1 MVSKNYG
8 WEDRIIDSKKRFNE
22 VRTEWERDY
31 ARIIHSSAFRR
42 LQAKTQVLGLGESD
56 FYRTRLTHSM
66 EVAQIGTGIVRFLR
80 EKYKE
85 DGEKIKMLPDDFLMN
100 AICLAHDL
108 GHPPFGHGGEVAL
121 NICMRDYGGF
131 EGNGQTLRIL
141 SKLEKYTEKNGINP
155 TRRLL
160 LGVLKY
166 PIPYSDAVN
175 EKAYDKLEIPKWL
188 SKAKPQKPPKCY
200 LDDEKEV
207 VNWIL
212 QNLEPEEKQEFT
224 EFKTIENKHFKPKF
238 KSLDTSIM
246 ELADD
251 ISYSLHDLEDSI
263 SLRLITLD
271 DWNSHYENLV
281 ECEKNKKEEDDISKE
296 ALNRSLAATK
306 LNLQSIGANLFSGTS
321 YERKDQIGDLV
332 NRFITSVILDSSGMK
347 NATCELLKWNAKLD
361 ENHRVVLDFIF
372 KLVVNKVIK
381 SSNVQQLEFKGQKIV
396 IELFQAL
403 DSDPLRLLP
412 TSTLERYNKI
422 KDEDVDCED
431 KRKRVICDY
440 IAGMTDDYATR
451 LYEKIYHPHKGSIF
465 DRL

>member
-1 MVSKNYG
+1 
-8 WEDRIIDSKKRFNE
+8 
-22 VRTEWERDY
+22 
-31 ARIIHSSAFRR
+31 
-42 LQAKTQVLGLGESD
+42 
-56 FYRTRLTHSM
+56 
-66 EVAQIGTGIVRFLR
+66 
-80 EKYKE
+80 
-85 DGEKIKMLPDDFLMN
+85 
-100 AICLAHDL
+100 
-108 GHPPFGHGGEVAL
+108 
-121 NICMRDYGGF
+121 
-131 EGNGQTLRIL
+131 
-141 SKLEKYTEKNGINP
+141 
-155 TRRLL
+155 LL